1 MASEI
6 SQMPDSSI
14 VIIQGTV
21 GLYTVATRCH
31 TCFAV
36 TLKYTEDSSLT
47 ILRHSLFRLHSKR
60 KVLNQYLDLDSR
72 LRFFK
77 FLGAIILLPFYITST
92 GRSIIYEVLFTRNS
106 CHYGTCLLLPNSKEI
121 KIMKSPLQE
130 EVISACSLIGQIIG
144 TFFSLLLK
152 INKVAEMT
160 IDSQIN
166 LLIHGIDCF
175 FG

>member
-1 MASEI
+1 MNTVFKCPSV
-6 SQMPDSSI
+6 SI
-14 VIIQGTV
+14 VVLFCLFLTQTV
-21 GLYTVATRCH
+21 IWQLLYFMH
-31 TCFAV
+31 PES
-36 TLKYTEDSSLT
+36 KSD
-47 ILRHSLFRLHSKR
+47 IFRLCNKQ

-72 LRFFK
+72 SRFFK

-92 GRSIIYEVLFTRNS
+92 SRSIIYEVLFTRNS

-130 EVISACSLIGQIIG
+130 EVRVLLPACSLIGQIFG
-144 TFFSLLLK
+144 TFFPLLLK

>member
-1 MASEI
+1 M
-6 SQMPDSSI
+6 
-14 VIIQGTV
+14 
-21 GLYTVATRCH
+21 LVATK
-31 TCFAV
+31 
-36 TLKYTEDSSLT
+36 L
-47 ILRHSLFRLHSKR
+47 
-60 KVLNQYLDLDSR
+60 
-72 LRFFK
+72 
-77 FLGAIILLPFYITST
+77 
-92 GRSIIYEVLFTRNS
+92 
-106 CHYGTCLLLPNSKEI
+106 
-121 KIMKSPLQE
+121 KSPLQE

>member
-1 MASEI
+1 MNTVFKHPSV
-6 SQMPDSSI
+6 SI
-14 VIIQGTV
+14 VVLFCLFLTQTV
-21 GLYTVATRCH
+21 IWQLLYFTH
-31 TCFAV
+31 PES
-36 TLKYTEDSSLT
+36 KSD
-47 ILRHSLFRLHSKR
+47 IFRLRNKR

-72 LRFFK
+72 SRFFK
-77 FLGAIILLPFYITST
+77 FLGAIILSPFYITST
-92 GRSIIYEVLFTRNS
+92 SRSIIYEVLFTRNS

-130 EVISACSLIGQIIG
+130 EVRVLLSACSLIGQIFG
-144 TFFSLLLK
+144 TFFPLLLK
-152 INKVAEMT
+152 INKVVEMT

>member
-1 MASEI
+1 MYFFAYSWHRQLFGSCYI
-6 SQMPDSSI
+6 SRI
-14 VIIQGTV
+14 
-21 GLYTVATRCH
+21 
-31 TCFAV
+31 
-36 TLKYTEDSSLT
+36 LKVSD
-47 ILRHSLFRLHSKR
+47 IFRLHNKW

-72 LRFFK
+72 SRFFK
-77 FLGAIILLPFYITST
+77 FLGAIILPPFYITST
-92 GRSIIYEVLFTRNS
+92 SRSIIYEVLFTRNS
-106 CHYGTCLLLPNSKEI
+106 CHYGTCSLLPNSKEI

-130 EVISACSLIGQIIG
+130 EVRVLLSACLLIGQIIG
-144 TFFSLLLK
+144 TFFPLLLK